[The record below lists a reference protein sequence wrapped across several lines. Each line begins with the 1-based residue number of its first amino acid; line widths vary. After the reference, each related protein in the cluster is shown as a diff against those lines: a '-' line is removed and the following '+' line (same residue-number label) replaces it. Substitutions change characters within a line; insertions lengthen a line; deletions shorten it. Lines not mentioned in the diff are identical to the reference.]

1 MLKNLFA
8 NSASRKVAAQLYLSA
23 VEQARQP
30 VFYARWGVADSVD
43 GRFDMIAAHV
53 FLVLRKLK
61 SVEQPVA
68 AETAQAL
75 FDAMF
80 DDMDR
85 SLREMGA
92 GDLGVG
98 RRVKVMA
105 SALSGRIEA
114 YEEGLSA
121 EGDDRLRDA
130 VVKNVF
136 RGEPGR
142 EREAVRFARYFR
154 GQDRFLEDQS
164 IDKLV
169 QGEVSFDEGV
179 VAAME
184 GVSK

>member
-1 MLKNLFA
+1 MLKDLFVD
-8 NSASRKVAAQLYLSA
+8 SAPRKAAGQLYLSA

-30 VFYARWGVADSVD
+30 VFYSRWGVDDTVD

-53 FLVLRKLK
+53 FLVLRRLK
-61 SVEQPVA
+61 SMELPRA
-68 AETAQAL
+68 GDAAQAL

-80 DDMDR
+80 SDMDR

-121 EGDDRLRDA
+121 TDDDRLRDA
-130 VVKNVF
+130 VLKNVF
-136 RGEPGR
+136 RGAAGR
-142 EREAVRFARYFR
+142 DREAMKFALYLRR
-154 GQDRFLEDQS
+154 QDRFLEDQS
-164 IDKLV
+164 SDGLLR
-169 QGEVSFDEGV
+169 GEVSFDAG
-179 VAAME
+179 A
-184 GVSK
+184 VSAVESAPE